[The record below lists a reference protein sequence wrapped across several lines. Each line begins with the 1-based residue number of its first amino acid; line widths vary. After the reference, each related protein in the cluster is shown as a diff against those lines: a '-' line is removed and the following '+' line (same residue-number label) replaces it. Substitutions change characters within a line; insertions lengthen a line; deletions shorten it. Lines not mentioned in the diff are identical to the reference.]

1 MNNVYIRILSIRK
14 HKNVTFLSGYNN
26 EFGNIQY
33 MIMNDI
39 INNFKCGDLIN
50 CLVDDTINNNGKE
63 IKQIIKVNYV
73 IPSCNFESYK
83 GINSKIT
90 DIKYKNYIDS
100 RNGGKQI
107 TILKFKQELL
117 KKIKELLDGLDFFDA
132 TTLLNNVENYKNGS
146 GIIDAEIMNR
156 EDNEPKYLR
165 VTLENQL
172 KQMMAILLQST
183 YAIEKVYRNMG
194 EDNQHINEFLML
206 EFVSIS
212 MKIDDI
218 IILIEQLNKLSE
230 ELLIKYDIYS
240 SNFKKLKIIDYQ
252 DLIEKSSN
260 FEEIKSTLDNY
271 LVINFPC
278 NSPYIKLNE
287 NTNLK
292 QEVRW
297 YYNGRWISH
306 FYEDE
311 NDFNKIKKSLDLQKT
326 ENNKNDS
333 NQLDYFEWGL
343 PNSTSFGLSI
353 DRWMQN
359 MLGEEN
365 INSVANPIELDY
377 VKRR

>member
-1 MNNVYIRILSIRK
+1 MYNINVRILSIRK
-14 HKNVTFLSGYNN
+14 HKNVTFIGGYNN

-39 INNFKCGDLIN
+39 KSNFKCGDLIN
-50 CLVDDTINNNGKE
+50 CIVTDTINNNGKE
-63 IKQIIKVNYV
+63 IKQIVKVNYV
-73 IPSCNFESYK
+73 IPCCDFESYK
-83 GINSKIT
+83 GINSKIK

-107 TILKFKQELL
+107 KILKFKQELL
-117 KKIKELLDGLDFFDA
+117 KRIKELLDKLDFFDA
-132 TTLLNNVENYKNGS
+132 TSLLNNVENYKNGS

-172 KQMMAILLQST
+172 KQMMAIILQST

-218 IILIEQLNKLSE
+218 IILIERLNKLSE
-230 ELLIKYDIYS
+230 ELLIKYDIHS
-240 SNFKKLKIIDYQ
+240 SNVKKLKIIDYNE
-252 DLIEKSSN
+252 LIKESSN

-278 NSPYIKLNE
+278 NSPYVKLNE
-287 NTNLK
+287 KTNLK

-311 NDFNKIKKSLDLQKT
+311 NDFKKIKKSLEFQKKG
-326 ENNKNDS
+326 NNKIDS